1 MTSAPQLT
9 YGFMERR
16 KRNRKEMT
24 ASFHLKSMNR
34 ENGFESM
41 KKQARRR
48 NMDRF
53 DRRTPADA

>member
-1 MTSAPQLT
+1 
-9 YGFMERR
+9 MERR